1 MQKTV
6 FHSFNQQ
13 NLCLLEVAALTTRL
27 RELGIQYANK
37 DLLTTTDEAALDAEA
52 TAIGDAIQNI
62 AENVKFNGVR
72 LIGEGYRRWKS
83 NFNWY

>member
-1 MQKTV
+1 M
-6 FHSFNQQ
+6 
-13 NLCLLEVAALTTRL
+13 LEIAALTTRL

-62 AENVKFNGVR
+62 ADNVKFNGVQ
-72 LIGEGYRRWKS
+72 LVGGALANNGGAI
-83 NFNWY
+83 NWY